1 MFISLHDGKNSLH
14 FTKYNFSH
22 AIHLNESGCL
32 ITDHPDFVEFSQS
45 RVLTVDECAFDASCQ
60 KDIVGVFDPG
70 LSKIIFRCPDAG
82 QIAFRMGLLMADDP
96 SVLIDQ
102 VFADDGVATIQIDT
116 LAGVN
121 TADLVDGKRI
131 IGLGVGFQSAPVTEV
146 PFLGKVLF

>member
-1 MFISLHDGKNSLH
+1 MPARLLLGW
-14 FTKYNFSH
+14 
-22 AIHLNESGCL
+22 
-32 ITDHPDFVEFSQS
+32 
-45 RVLTVDECAFDASCQ
+45 
-60 KDIVGVFDPG
+60 
-70 LSKIIFRCPDAG
+70 
-82 QIAFRMGLLMADDP
+82 GLLMADDP

-146 PFLGKVLF
+146 PLLGIVPF